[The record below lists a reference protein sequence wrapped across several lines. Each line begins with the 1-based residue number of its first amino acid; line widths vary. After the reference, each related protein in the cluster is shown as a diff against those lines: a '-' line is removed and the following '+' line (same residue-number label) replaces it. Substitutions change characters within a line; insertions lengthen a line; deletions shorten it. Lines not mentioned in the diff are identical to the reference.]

1 MSDIV
6 KLHNAETEEKR
17 LEARKRL
24 YLKML
29 EMEKENIAL
38 YDLKHS
44 MHKEL
49 IEEELRNI
57 QKQLEDL

>member
-6 KLHNAETEEKR
+6 KLHNAETEEER

-49 IEEELRNI
+49 IKEELRNI